1 MSTTTII
8 QRIIADAARVGI
20 ILIRAID
27 LLKETSQ

>member
-8 QRIIADAARVGI
+8 RRIIADAAHVGI